1 MNQRSKSCSE
11 LKDYDWCNR
20 DATSVIEAARC
31 TCTDKSSCPRLVLYR
46 ASTKD
51 GYKLP
56 ETPPEAPPE
65 APVVWFTKCV
75 YKRINEIVREI
86 DNSHKKLKQ
95 QKTGHA
101 VESLYIGASGMR
113 VDARN
118 SASPTGIN
126 FRESWNLTGPVK
138 RWRTKHHVK
147 CDGMVVLC
155 VVDESTMDTTAVA
168 CMFLLETML
177 HIPGALAGEDPLIAR
192 RHGVRIDSNPGF
204 SVRKDESKRPP
215 LGCVYL
221 AWKLA
226 KRRIKK
232 IVLSKKKRSAARRA
246 SSQCSVQSSA
256 TNEDESK
263 NEDTTGTCE
272 AGKRRSK
279 IVLRNPRGQRAS
291 SQCSVQSSAT
301 NEDESK
307 NEDTTATCEAG
318 KRRSKIV
325 LRNPRGQRASSQCFV
340 QSSATNEDESKNED
354 TTGTC
359 EAGVCGE
366 RVATS
371 LTIPG
376 HKPAPVLPMK
386 KNRICLNV
394 PAAASAPT
402 APAATVTA
410 DDVTADDVTADDV
423 TADSPPTQNLAKLTL
438 TPRS

>member
-256 TNEDESK
+256 TNEDESM
-263 NEDTTGTCE
+263 
-272 AGKRRSK
+272 
-279 IVLRNPRGQRAS
+279 
-291 SQCSVQSSAT
+291 
-301 NEDESK
+301 